1 MRRGYGPLFLL
12 YVFLAPV
19 ALVLLL
25 LYRLYQLARYVY
37 RRTIGQQ
44 RSAQRAIWAYQQAPQ
59 RALAESQRRANIE
72 AARRAEANALRRG
85 DLIALQSAWKQL
97 DDNGGDYQ

>member
-1 MRRGYGPLFLL
+1 
-12 YVFLAPV
+12 VFLAPV

-44 RSAQRAIWAYQQAPQ
+44 RTALQSAQRAIWAYQQAPQ

-97 DDNGGDYQ
+97 DDNGGDYR